1 LLRRLEVVCCSLGL
15 RRTPRMNFLGAHC
28 LEQASFVWVISFHGR
43 ILKWEFVVWKMEQLF
58 VRLLS

>member
-1 LLRRLEVVCCSLGL
+1 
-15 RRTPRMNFLGAHC
+15 MNFLGAHC